1 MDIPD
6 FLFEGFRLDH
16 DGTMLYTVYVDL
28 REPNERH
35 PIPMLVKG
43 CRSEHVAH
51 PGSRIKL
58 TAPHVFQENGG
69 SLILDESEGRIIEA
83 RREEEAEHIN
93 DPQDI
98 ALAREMARKQLQ
110 RVANEFSNILTLKV
124 TDETITTRSRVTDT
138 EIETINFAPKGW
150 LFCASACPTTPEE
163 WDAWQSSLE
172 PDYDSKYSI
181 YRPREFAGALAQMVA
196 GQMGPHGR
204 NNPLESSWSG
214 LPPLQSLHPTQG
226 VMHGPVVYKDDVLEW
241 LKDARTAAEYLFR
254 AVFTKHSTHRDQRE
268 YRFFVQ
274 SEKYLGQD
282 CYLLDV
288 SPALLS
294 ATAIQ
299 AGDPSPPV
307 FYKTDQTDGGVVR
320 DEGEPNPL
328 RVLLSSNPPVP
339 VRVGRPDAS
348 AASPSGIR

>member
-16 DGTMLYTVYVDL
+16 DGTMLSTVYVDL
-28 REPNERH
+28 REPNERA

-43 CRSEHVAH
+43 CRSKHVAQ

-98 ALAREMARKQLQ
+98 ALAREMAREQLQ
-110 RVANEFSNILTLKV
+110 RVANEFSNILTLTVK
-124 TDETITTRSRVTDT
+124 DETITTRSRVTDT

-163 WDAWQSSLE
+163 WDAWQSSLD
-172 PDYDSKYSI
+172 PDYNSKYFI

-204 NNPLESSWSG
+204 NNPLESSWTG
-214 LPPLQSLHPTQG
+214 LPSLRSLHPTQG

-274 SEKYLGQD
+274 SEKDLGQD

-307 FYKTDQTDGGVVR
+307 FYKTEQTDGGVVR

-328 RVLLSSNPPVP
+328 RVLLSLTPNPPKEG
-339 VRVGRPDAS
+339 VGS
-348 AASPSGIR
+348 VS